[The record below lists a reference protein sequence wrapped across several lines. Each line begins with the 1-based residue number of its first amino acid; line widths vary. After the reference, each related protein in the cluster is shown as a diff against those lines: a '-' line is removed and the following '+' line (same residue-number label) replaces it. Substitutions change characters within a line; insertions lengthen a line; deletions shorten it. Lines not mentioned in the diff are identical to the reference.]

1 MKRMIIPLRLKPG
14 ENLNI
19 FVLKMGKLLMIK
31 LCAMKNT
38 KLKSDD
44 LKWIQ
49 VNIYMRLN
57 RLCGAILS
65 DAESCIAMRKVN
77 TEYPNEMYM

>member
-1 MKRMIIPLRLKPG
+1 M
-14 ENLNI
+14 
-19 FVLKMGKLLMIK
+19 
-31 LCAMKNT
+31 
-38 KLKSDD
+38 
-44 LKWIQ
+44 
-49 VNIYMRLN
+49 NIYIRLN